1 MHGYQKFIFNKH
13 KQRKKY
19 DQHKGETKS
28 SIHPLLTKHLLD
40 RLSKANEMTG
50 PTDAIKFAC
59 ADMHGNLKFILHN
72 LPNGRY
78 VIPFKTNEH
87 MR

>member
-19 DQHKGETKS
+19 DQHKGENKS

-50 PTDAIKFAC
+50 PTALSNLRVQTCTATSNLFSITYQT
-59 ADMHGNLKFILHN
+59 AD
-72 LPNGRY
+72 
-78 VIPFKTNEH
+78 T
-87 MR
+87 